1 MWDNWYVKIFGC
13 GMFRIQDVWENGCSV
28 RGMFEMWDIWDV
40 ELLDVKSWECGM
52 LGMRY
57 VRDAQF

>member
-13 GMFRIQDVWENGCSV
+13 RIFRIQDVWENGCSV